1 VWGVSPRW
9 RSGFSRLPFCHNT
22 LAKALQRVSFGTIA
36 ELGTEALME
45 AMASGGKIS
54 MIRQFGVGY
63 SAYLVFD
70 KVPVV
75 SSNNDDEQY
84 VQEL

>member
-1 VWGVSPRW
+1 M
-9 RSGFSRLPFCHNT
+9 
-22 LAKALQRVSFGTIA
+22 K
-36 ELGTEALME
+36 
-45 AMASGGKIS
+45 AMASGGYIS

-70 KVPVV
+70 KVLVV